1 MTENFI
7 RTISMIGEDGF
18 AKLQNSSVA
27 IFGCGGVGGYAIEG
41 LARCGVGSF
50 HICDCD
56 VFSKSNL
63 NRQILATTDTLEK
76 SKTQTAEKRILSINP
91 SASVEVYDYYFSK
104 DTAENF
110 PFEKFDYIIDCID
123 SITSKILLCEIAT
136 AKNIPIISSMGTGN
150 KTDIT
155 KLAVSKL
162 SKTSVCPL
170 ARVMRSELKKRNID
184 IKVVFSTETPTKPQY
199 TFSSEETLRKDVP
212 SSMIFVPAGA
222 GLMLAREVV
231 FDLID
236 KITQN

>member
-50 HICDCD
+50 HLCDCD

>member
-50 HICDCD
+50 HLCDCD

-76 SKTQTAEKRILSINP
+76 SKTQTAKKRILSINP